1 MHTQGQT
8 ACCIPPQQVLKG
20 MLCSPAGRFPLC
32 ASGWDVMQP
41 GFSFVAALPAAFG
54 ADRLATVV
62 ALWRRRGILKVQLHS
77 FILFIHFKACP
88 ADEKFSVQ
96 VSHMNSLTACPILSV
111 SQLGNDVVDTA
122 SRGQQL

>member
-1 MHTQGQT
+1 
-8 ACCIPPQQVLKG
+8 

-41 GFSFVAALPAAFG
+41 GFSFVAVLPAAFG
-54 ADRLATVV
+54 ADHLLFLPCGEGV
-62 ALWRRRGILKVQLHS
+62 AYSKYNFIHS
-77 FILFIHFKACP
+77 FCSFTSKP
-88 ADEKFSVQ
+88 VQQMKSSVQ